1 MEYKCEFCEKV
12 FSTKSNLNCHKKNT
26 KKCLVKRQDCQIK
39 NLENYICSYC
49 EKSYTSKNNLNTHL
63 EKCVKYL
70 TEKRNE
76 KIVKELEDIK
86 TKLEL
91 KEKELELKD
100 KEIIF
105 LKELHKE
112 EIDKYQNQINTLT
125 NKFENICIEAVN
137 KPTSTN
143 NITNKNNDVYNTT
156 YNQLTPV
163 NLSPEHIYEIF
174 DKNLKL
180 EDIYK
185 GQIGL
190 ANVVAKK
197 LLTDENGKPL
207 AFCNDKSRQIIKY
220 KDENNQIIKDAK
232 AYNLVSTIAPLAEK
246 IALKRKKEFEDFHY
260 PKEESKSNKSKKKN
274 RKYSDNYV
282 GFEDEDTELEDDE
295 INDELKD
302 IEKEQDKNL
311 KQQKFT
317 EIYNKIENE
326 KNWSQ
331 EKKDYYHN
339 KMIKGIT
346 DLQILTANCNGFTK
360 QLSMVLPAEKKV

>member
-1 MEYKCEFCEKV
+1 MDFICEFCDKT
-12 FSTKSNLNCHKKNT
+12 FSTKSNLNCHKKT
-26 KKCLVKRQDCQIK
+26 AKICLINRNKNQQD
-39 NLENYICSYC
+39 LEKYSCSYC
-49 EKSYTSKNNLNTHL
+49 SKSYTTKNNLNAHL
-63 EKCVKYL
+63 EKCINYL
-70 TEKRNE
+70 SEKRTEK
-76 KIVKELEDIK
+76 IIKELEDTKIK
-86 TKLEL
+86 LNIKEQEIQLL
-91 KEKELELKD
+91 KQLNKD
-100 KEIIF
+100 
-105 LKELHKE
+105 
-112 EIDKYQNQINTLT
+112 YQNQITILT
-125 NKFENICIEAVN
+125 NKIENICIEAVN
-137 KPTSTN
+137 KPTSTISH
-143 NITNKNNDVYNTT
+143 NITNKNNDTYNSTT

-185 GQIGL
+185 GQKGL

-220 KDENNQIIKDAK
+220 KDENNQIVKDTK
-232 AYNLVSTIAPLAEK
+232 AFNLVSSIAPVAEK
-246 IALKRKKEFEDFHY
+246 IALKRKKEFEDIHF
-260 PKEESKSNKSKKKN
+260 PKEENKENKSIKRN
-274 RKYSDNYV
+274 RKDDDDYV
-282 GFEDEDTELEDDE
+282 GFEDEDTDLEDFEDEE
-295 INDELKD
+295 INEKLEDIQREKDKD
-302 IEKEQDKNL
+302 IKK
-311 KQQKFT
+311 QKFN

-360 QLSMVLPAEKKV
+360 QLSMVLPAEKKN